1 MLSPPR
7 EKRRREK
14 LSGTPPSLTRSV
26 QALTFSTPT
35 GDFSLN
41 AAEHQVHTGWKHV
54 SIAGLSTETLLAEA
68 VDVLARDGLVKRNA
82 ASAFSRAEVG
92 NLTFPTQ

>member
-1 MLSPPR
+1 M
-7 EKRRREK
+7 
-14 LSGTPPSLTRSV
+14 T
-26 QALTFSTPT
+26 T
-35 GDFSLN
+35 GDFSFN

-82 ASAFSRAEVG
+82 AAAFSPAEVG